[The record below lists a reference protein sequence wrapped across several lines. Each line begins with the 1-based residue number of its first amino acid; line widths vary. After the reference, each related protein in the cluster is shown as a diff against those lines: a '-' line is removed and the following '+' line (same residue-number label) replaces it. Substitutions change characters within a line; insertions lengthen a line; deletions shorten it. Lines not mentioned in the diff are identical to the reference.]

1 MEPRARAAR
10 HKGQLNFGRELGDL
24 LAGYGAP
31 GDPLSSSQSQPYPET
46 LRVLDEMVT
55 DFIIETCHS
64 AVEVANY
71 SGRQKLKTSDFEFV
85 LRKDPMKV
93 GHVQTMFERSKEIKD
108 ARKGA
113 DLEGLGGGGAARIGV
128 EDLTVLA
135 REAGEEGTRK
145 GVGRGKGRKKKRER
159 EGEGEEGAGG
169 GGGAEDARSNGAREE
184 DGGGGSVKAA
194 GKRPRKAVG

>member
-10 HKGQLNFGRELGDL
+10 HKGTLNFGKELGEL

-31 GDPLSSSQSQPYPET
+31 GDPLSTSQSQPYPET
-46 LRVLDEMVT
+46 LRVLDEIVT

-108 ARKGA
+108 AKKGA
-113 DLEGLGGGGAARIGV
+113 DFEGLGGGGGGAAGMGRIGV

-145 GVGRGKGRKKKRER
+145 GVGRGKGRKKKREM
-159 EGEGEEGAGG
+159 EGEGGA
-169 GGGAEDARSNGAREE
+169 GGGAEDARSNGARDE
-184 DGGGGSVKAA
+184 DGGSVKA
-194 GKRPRKAVG
+194 GKRPRKAV